1 MIKGM
6 KEKFK
11 KSRTGTPAW
20 IKNFSA
26 LLLVLMVAELA
37 AFMLSY
43 KNLNQSIQNERISA
57 VRQISVLVS
66 EKLILLREHYEH
78 ELKQSKEFLVN
89 ADISTL
95 EEAEDVLMGAEDLYL
110 LAEDGTCVSLKGEP
124 IVFSSTDI
132 LQELRHSAEISSD
145 ICTVQTK
152 GDFWIFSVPL
162 PHVMI
167 EGNAIAGLLKLVDLE
182 NYADITATAIFDG
195 QGASYVV
202 DENGVVLLRPSSSKA
217 NDYFNGYNLIQ
228 LLHRESVSDQ
238 LVRSL
243 EQALENHTETEI
255 IVPIQEHIWMIQS
268 FPDDDRNIVM
278 TIPISITA
286 ESTFAGMKHVII
298 MIATLILTLSVLFLI
313 WVYYYVSREQKMK
326 LENEKSAMK
335 SDFMNKMSHDIRTPL
350 NAIVGMH
357 ELALRSINNPSTVTD
372 CLNKAKKSSEY
383 LISIINDVLDM
394 SRIESGKMQVSN
406 TAFNMREL
414 LDTVIQLETN
424 PAKEKKLDLQLD
436 CPSSIHA
443 DFLGDSIRIK
453 QCLINLISNSIKFT
467 PEHGTVSLTYEER
480 GVDDSCSV
488 VRFTVQDTGIGMSEA
503 YMQRIFIPFEQ
514 EQSSFTSVYTG
525 SGLGLSIVHNLVK
538 LMKGTISV
546 ESKLNQGTKFVI
558 ELPLEKSDTPT
569 ENDSA
574 EISELELSEILRG
587 KRILLAEDN
596 EINREIIIA
605 LLEEVGAVVDAAENG
620 AIAAELFSGSSK
632 GYYSIILMDIQMPV
646 MNGLEAAKAIRNASH
661 PDSKRI
667 PIIALSANAFE
678 EDIERSI
685 QYGMQAHLTKPID
698 MDAINK
704 VLIQYIR

>member
-6 KEKFK
+6 KERFK
-11 KSRTGTPAW
+11 KSRTETSVW
-20 IKNFSA
+20 IKIFSA

-43 KNLNQSIQNERISA
+43 KNLNQSIQNERISS

-162 PHVMI
+162 PNVTI
-167 EGNAIAGLLKLVDLE
+167 EGKAIAGLLKLVDLE

-202 DENGVVLLRPSSSKA
+202 DENGVILLRPSSSKA

-243 EQALENHTETEI
+243 EQALGNHTETEI

-357 ELALRSINNPSTVTD
+357 ELALRSIDNPSTVTD

-436 CPSSIHA
+436 CPSSIHT

-467 PEHGTVSLTYEER
+467 PEHGTVSLAYEEC
-480 GVDDSCSV
+480 GSDDSSV

-514 EQSSFTSVYTG
+514 ERSSFTSVYTG

-546 ESKLNQGTKFVI
+546 ESKLNKGTKFVI
-558 ELPLEKSDTPT
+558 ELPLEKSDTPA
-569 ENDSA
+569 ENYGA
-574 EISELELSEILRG
+574 EISKQELSEILRG

-605 LLEEVGAVVDAAENG
+605 LLEEAGAVVDAAENG

-646 MNGLEAAKAIRNASH
+646 MNGLEAAKAIRNAAH

-698 MDAINK
+698 MDAMNK

>member
-1 MIKGM
+1 
-6 KEKFK
+6 
-11 KSRTGTPAW
+11 
-20 IKNFSA
+20 
-26 LLLVLMVAELA
+26 
-37 AFMLSY
+37 
-43 KNLNQSIQNERISA
+43 
-57 VRQISVLVS
+57 
-66 EKLILLREHYEH
+66 
-78 ELKQSKEFLVN
+78 
-89 ADISTL
+89 
-95 EEAEDVLMGAEDLYL
+95 
-110 LAEDGTCVSLKGEP
+110 
-124 IVFSSTDI
+124 
-132 LQELRHSAEISSD
+132 
-145 ICTVQTK
+145 
-152 GDFWIFSVPL
+152 
-162 PHVMI
+162 
-167 EGNAIAGLLKLVDLE
+167 
-182 NYADITATAIFDG
+182 
-195 QGASYVV
+195 
-202 DENGVVLLRPSSSKA
+202 
-217 NDYFNGYNLIQ
+217 
-228 LLHRESVSDQ
+228 
-238 LVRSL
+238 
-243 EQALENHTETEI
+243 
-255 IVPIQEHIWMIQS
+255 
-268 FPDDDRNIVM
+268 
-278 TIPISITA
+278 
-286 ESTFAGMKHVII
+286 
-298 MIATLILTLSVLFLI
+298 
-313 WVYYYVSREQKMK
+313 MK

>member
-20 IKNFSA
+20 IKIFSA
-26 LLLVLMVAELA
+26 LLLVLMAAELA

-202 DENGVVLLRPSSSKA
+202 DENGVILLRPSSSKA

-243 EQALENHTETEI
+243 EEALENHTETEI

-357 ELALRSINNPSTVTD
+357 ELALRSIDNPSTVTD

-424 PAKEKKLDLQLD
+424 PAREKKLNLQLD

-443 DFLGDSIRIK
+443 DFLGDSIRMK

-467 PEHGTVSLTYEER
+467 PEHGTVSLAYEER
-480 GVDDSCSV
+480 DIDDSSSV

-514 EQSSFTSVYTG
+514 ERSSFTSVYTG

-558 ELPLEKSDTPT
+558 ELPLEKSDTPA
-569 ENDSA
+569 ENYGA
-574 EISELELSEILRG
+574 EISEQELSEVLRG

-605 LLEEVGAVVDAAENG
+605 LLEEAGAVVDAAENG
-620 AIAAELFSGSSK
+620 AVAAELFSGSSK
-632 GYYSIILMDIQMPV
+632 GYYSIIFMDIQMPV

-698 MDAINK
+698 MAAMNK

>member
-11 KSRTGTPAW
+11 KSWTGTPAW

-89 ADISTL
+89 ADIATL

-202 DENGVVLLRPSSSKA
+202 DENGVILLRPSSSKA

-243 EQALENHTETEI
+243 EEALENHTETEI

>member
-11 KSRTGTPAW
+11 KSRTETPAW
-20 IKNFSA
+20 IKIFSA
-26 LLLVLMVAELA
+26 LLLVLMAAELA

-43 KNLNQSIQNERISA
+43 KNLNQSIQNERISS

-202 DENGVVLLRPSSSKA
+202 DENGVILLRPSSSKA

-243 EQALENHTETEI
+243 EEALENHTETEI

-298 MIATLILTLSVLFLI
+298 MIATLILTLSVLFLL
-313 WVYYYVSREQKMK
+313 WVYYYVSRVQKMK

-357 ELALRSINNPSTVTD
+357 ELALRSIDNPSTVTD

-394 SRIESGKMQVSN
+394 SRIESGKMQVSH
-406 TAFNMREL
+406 TVFNMREL

-424 PAKEKKLDLQLD
+424 PAREKKLNLQLD

-514 EQSSFTSVYTG
+514 ERSSFTSVYTG

-558 ELPLEKSDTPT
+558 ELPLEKSDTPA
-569 ENDSA
+569 ENYGA
-574 EISELELSEILRG
+574 EISEQELSEVLRG

-605 LLEEVGAVVDAAENG
+605 LLEEAGAVVDAAENG
-620 AIAAELFSGSSK
+620 AVAAELFSGSSK
-632 GYYSIILMDIQMPV
+632 GYYSIIFMDIQMPV

-698 MDAINK
+698 MAAMNK